1 MQPIDITRELLH
13 APVYP
18 GDPAPALTPLS
29 RMEYG
34 DVCNTSALSL
44 CVHNGTHLDAPRHF
58 VDGGA
63 DIAELPLSRCIGE
76 CSVVEYDGMVTGA
89 QLERVLHRLEKRIL
103 FKGDAQLHPSA
114 AFVLAESGVEL
125 VGVEG
130 PSVATGDFVTPV
142 HRELLGAGI
151 LLLEGLDL
159 SAAREG
165 RYFLVAAPIRVAGAD
180 GAPVR
185 AVLLES
191 RL

>member
-76 CSVVEYDGMVTGA
+76 CSVVEYDGVVTGA
-89 QLERVLHRLEKRIL
+89 QL
-103 FKGDAQLHPSA
+103 DPSA

-165 RYFLVAAPIRVAGAD
+165 RYVLFAAPIRVAGAD